1 VIERPA
7 PMSGAEKAAI
17 LLLRLG
23 SEHSSKVLQLLG
35 DDDVTMIIEQVLK
48 AGSVRR
54 EDTDAALDE
63 FATMIVANDGTST
76 GGEGTAKAILEAS
89 IGEVRATH
97 ILNRLKQS
105 MLRPPFEFLHRAD
118 PRQIHNFLS
127 GEHPQTIA
135 LVLAHMKPEQSSLV
149 LSALPEELQR
159 EVSVRIAT
167 LDQTSPDVLAHV
179 EAQLERRLSS
189 ALKNQSETR
198 SADGVQTLI
207 DILNRSDHTTERSIF
222 AGLEQHN
229 EELADEVRSRMFVF
243 DDILTLEDRAIQ
255 LVLRNV
261 DAKNL
266 ATALK
271 GVRAEVKG
279 KISKNMSER
288 AAQNLDEEIVLLGPV
303 RMKTVEEA
311 QAAIV
316 RAIRAL
322 EESGQIVVSK
332 GTDEYVS

>member
-1 VIERPA
+1 VIERPP

-35 DDDVTMIIEQVLK
+35 EDDVTVIIEQIMK

-54 EDTDAALDE
+54 EDTDAALGE
-63 FATMIVANDGTST
+63 FATMIVANDGAST

-89 IGEVRATH
+89 IGEVKASH
-97 ILNRLKQS
+97 IMNRLKQS
-105 MLRPPFEFLHRAD
+105 MLKPPFEFLHRAD
-118 PRQIHNFLS
+118 PRQIINFLS
-127 GEHPQTIA
+127 GEHAQTIA
-135 LVLAHMKPEQSSLV
+135 LVLAHMKAEQSSLV
-149 LSALPEELQR
+149 LSALPEDLQR

-167 LDQTSPDVLAHV
+167 LDQTSPEVLAIV

-189 ALKNQSETR
+189 ALKNQSDTR

-243 DDILTLEDRAIQ
+243 DDILTLDDRAIQ

-288 AAQNLDEEIVLLGPV
+288 AAQNLDEEIVLLGAV

-322 EESGQIVVSK
+322 EESGQLVVSR
-332 GTDEYVS
+332 GNDEYVS